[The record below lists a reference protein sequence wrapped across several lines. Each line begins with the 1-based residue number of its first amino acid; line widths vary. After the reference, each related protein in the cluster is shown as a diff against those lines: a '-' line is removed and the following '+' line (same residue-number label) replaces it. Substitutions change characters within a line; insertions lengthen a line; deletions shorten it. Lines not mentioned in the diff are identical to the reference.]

1 MVKKWQKDHNISRN
15 LVSKIEKRDWGRGE
29 RESERERN
37 KSSAQNQP
45 NSNLKITT
53 CQQSLCFHNTYPT
66 KQY

>member
-29 RESERERN
+29 RERERN

>member
-15 LVSKIEKRDWGRGE
+15 LVSKIEKRDWGRGG
-29 RESERERN
+29 RERD

-53 CQQSLCFHNTYPT
+53 CQQSLCFHNTYST